1 MAQTKIRIAEQ
12 LQASTNPRS
21 ILITDSSSKPAY
33 HAPTTGADAI
43 LFWDD
48 SATNWAPL
56 TIGANL
62 SITGTTLN
70 ASAGAGGYAE
80 VQEEGTPLTARTK
93 INFIG
98 SGITA
103 TDDAGNTRTN
113 VTLATFLNT
122 LATSGSVNLA
132 SHVSGDLPYSNLAQG
147 SALSVLGVTG
157 NAIADNASIVAG
169 SDHQVLRRS
178 GTSVGFG
185 AINLAQSAAVTG
197 ILDETNGGTGQSSYA
212 VGDLLY
218 ADTTTSL
225 ARRAAVAT
233 GSVLKSA
240 GTNTAPVWGTLSTSD
255 LTDGANIAHNNAT
268 ETISAVWTFNTLPES
283 GVAPTTGNQFTNK
296 TYVDGLFQGV
306 RDYKESVRVASTANV
321 TVTYNSTGGTS
332 ARGQITAAPNTL
344 NGVSLASGN
353 RILLKNQSTGAQNGI
368 WVVTTV
374 GTGANGVWDR
384 ATDFDADAEV
394 TSGATCYVSEFV
406 TTDNRGTYVLTTS
419 DPITIGGA
427 SGTSLTFTQID
438 SPTGYQAGTGMVL
451 NGLTFD
457 VQGTAGRIVANAD
470 TLDLASGIVTAQ
482 SWGSASSIPVFT
494 TDTYGRVTAVT
505 PTTVAIT
512 STNISDFNE
521 AAQDAVGT
529 ILTDSGRI
537 DFTYND
543 AGNTIT
549 ADIVTNSVTF
559 AYMQQVGTDVLIGRD
574 AAGTGNLTTITLG
587 TGLGWTGTDQIIHAD
602 TSSVANID
610 TSGAQVIDTMT
621 FDGMGHVTAFTTRNL
636 ALSELSGVSIS
647 GPVTNQVLTYDGTN
661 WVNQT
666 AQGGTTV
673 RAFIEGSSAS
683 SIDLDANTGVVK
695 DVNGNNVAFTIPSDT
710 LKFFVYRNGVRQ
722 METGGA
728 PGNTTRDY
736 SVNTTT
742 HVLTL
747 TYALTADEVLMV
759 EKLN

>member
-1 MAQTKIRIAEQ
+1 MAQTRIRIGEQ
-12 LQASTNPRS
+12 LQTSSNPRS
-21 ILITDSSSKPAY
+21 ILITDSNSKPSY
-33 HAPTTGADAI
+33 FSPSTGLNRLFMWNDATSQ
-43 LFWDD
+43 WDFVVLG
-48 SATNWAPL
+48 T
-56 TIGANL
+56 NL
-62 SITGTTLN
+62 SWSGTTLN
-70 ASAGAGGYAE
+70 ATAGAGGYTAI
-80 VQEEGTPLTARTK
+80 QEEGVTVGASNTTM
-93 INFIG
+93 NFIG

-103 TDDAGNTRTN
+103 ADAGGSVTS
-113 VTLATFLNT
+113 VTLNSFLNT

-169 SDHQVLRRS
+169 TDHQVLRRS

-185 AINLAQSAAVTG
+185 AINLAQANAVTG
-197 ILDETNGGTGQSSYA
+197 ILDETNGGTGQSLYA

-225 ARRAAVAT
+225 ARRAAVAS

-240 GTNTAPVWGTLSTSD
+240 GVSTAPIWGTLSTSD
-255 LTDGANIAHNNAT
+255 LTDGANIAHINAT

-283 GVAPTTGNQFTNK
+283 GVAPTTGNQLTNK

-321 TVTYNSTGGTS
+321 TVTYNATGGTS

-419 DPITIGGA
+419 DPIIIGGG
-427 SGTSLTFTQID
+427 SGTALTFTQID
-438 SPTGYQAGTGMVL
+438 SPTGYQGGAGMVL

-457 VQGTAGRIVANAD
+457 VQGNAGRIIVNPND
-470 TLDLASGIVTAQ
+470 IDLASGIVTAQ

-505 PTTVAIT
+505 PTTIAIA

-537 DFTYND
+537 DFTYD
-543 AGNTIT
+543 DVANTIT

-574 AAGTGNLTTITLG
+574 ASGTGNLTTITLG
-587 TGLGWTGTDQIIHAD
+587 TGLGWTGADQIIHAD
-602 TSSVANID
+602 TSSVGNLD

-621 FDGMGHVTAFTTRNL
+621 FDGMGHVTAVTTRDITL
-636 ALSELSGVSIS
+636 DDVSGVVLTA
-647 GPVTNQVLTYDGTN
+647 PTTNQVLTYDGAN
-661 WVNQT
+661 WINQT

-683 SIDLDANTGVVK
+683 TIDLDANTGVVK
-695 DVNGNNVAFTIPSDT
+695 DVNGNNVAFTIPTDT

-747 TYALTADEVLMV
+747 TYALTTDEVIMV